1 MNSKNVKSRLR
12 FLENN
17 ENITYAFTPDAGGNL
32 SYISNEESKDYISF
46 IELLGI
52 GAFNS
57 STISRNATAKAYFR
71 GPYVAL
77 YNLKDYLRY

>member
-32 SYISNEESKDYISF
+32 SYISNEESKDEMQQQKLILEVHMLHYI
-46 IELLGI
+46 I
-52 GAFNS
+52 
-57 STISRNATAKAYFR
+57 
-71 GPYVAL
+71 
-77 YNLKDYLRY
+77 LKII